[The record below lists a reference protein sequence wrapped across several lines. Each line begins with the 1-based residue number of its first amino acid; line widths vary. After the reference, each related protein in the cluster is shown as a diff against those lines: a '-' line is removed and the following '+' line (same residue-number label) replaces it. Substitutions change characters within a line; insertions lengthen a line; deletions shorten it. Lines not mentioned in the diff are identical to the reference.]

1 MTVTNI
7 ALVGDGFGVLALLFL
22 FVLVLLLLFM
32 FINAVGSGRLSFGP
46 LGSLT
51 VVEHP
56 FIYLAVVAFL
66 TILIGV
72 FLPLATLLVV
82 KETEIY
88 GKADPRG
95 QMGYSIS
102 G

>member
-7 ALVGDGFGVLALLFL
+7 ALVGAGFGVVA
-22 FVLVLLLLFM
+22 LLLLLVI
-32 FINAVGSGRLSFGP
+32 INAVECGRLSFGP

-51 VVEHP
+51 IAEHP
-56 FIYLAVVAFL
+56 FIYQAVVAFL

-72 FLPLATLLVV
+72 FLPLAVLLVV
-82 KETEIY
+82 KGTEIY

-95 QMGYSIS
+95 QTRYSLS